1 MTITYIPISRWG
13 YGETI
18 RRKFIRNPK
27 FCSERWSPTHKVYSA
42 RTKYSAFRFR
52 CQKSPLRIKIQRW
65 FFHMMYMNASPVGL
79 SKKVRKISFSFLLLS
94 FFLQKIGCSHFFA
107 GGAWKRRRTTYA
119 DFEYEIWKV
128 FDAPIHGKSLGCLHW
143 WITWIIIEQKKN
155 LKNCILGGWDSMQ
168 F

>member
-27 FCSERWSPTHKVYSA
+27 FWSERWS

-65 FFHMMYMNASPVGL
+65 FFRMMYINASPVGL
-79 SKKVRKISFSFLLLS
+79 SKKIWKISFSFWLLS
-94 FFLQKIGCSHFFA
+94 FFLPKIGCSHFFA
-107 GGAWKRRRTTYA
+107 GGAWKQRRTTYA
-119 DFEYEIWKV
+119 NFEYEIWKV
-128 FDAPIHGKSLGCLHW
+128 FDAPIHGKSLRCLRW
-143 WITWIIIEQKKN
+143 
-155 LKNCILGGWDSMQ
+155 
-168 F
+168 